1 MSDKLFL
8 YLLIGGIVLNLV
20 RILVLSVFKYK
31 TYMNNVAI
39 SNHLLVTML
48 QGQNVKRETVK
59 KMDTDE
65 EM

>member
-1 MSDKLFL
+1 
-8 YLLIGGIVLNLV
+8 
-20 RILVLSVFKYK
+20 
-31 TYMNNVAI
+31 MNNVAI

-65 EM
+65 ECKSEDVIENNEIKEEEIKD

>member
-1 MSDKLFL
+1 
-8 YLLIGGIVLNLV
+8 
-20 RILVLSVFKYK
+20 
-31 TYMNNVAI
+31 MNNVAI

-65 EM
+65 EIKEEEIIKEKEEEEEIKD